1 MKFGICEWSL
11 PWNGQFGTKF
21 AHELGLDGIEL
32 DLGPY
37 EFDLPLSK
45 PEMQKAYLEAAQKY
59 ELEYPSMAVNTLN
72 QINHLNQTRGTHER
86 YLAVRAL
93 KKAVDACDAMKIPV
107 IQVPNFYHSVLND
120 RDDIVRTALAFKEG
134 CEYAYDKG
142 ITITSENALRGE
154 DLQLM
159 IETVGMD
166 NFGVFFDSQNYWK
179 HKGWDGPEVY
189 DEIHEYCVDQIHIK
203 DGYGHP
209 VSSAMLGKG
218 DSKFFEFAETVKKH
232 NFDGWL
238 ILENYF
244 DRVPL
249 CLESHDTLELIRQDL
264 ATAKK
269 AFAE

>member
-1 MKFGICEWSL
+1 MATKIKYGICEWSL
-11 PWNGQFGTKF
+11 PWNGKFGTKF
-21 AHELGLDGIEL
+21 ASELGFDGIEL

-59 ELEYPSMAVNTLN
+59 KLEYPSMAVNTLN
-72 QINHLNQTRGTHER
+72 QINNLNQPRGTHER

-93 KKAVDACDAMKIPV
+93 KKAVDACEAMKIPV

-120 RDDIVRTALAFKEG
+120 REDIVRTALAFKEG

-154 DLQLM
+154 DLELM
-159 IETVGMD
+159 IKTVDMD

-179 HKGWDGPEVY
+179 HKGWNGPQVY
-189 DEIHEYCVDQIHIK
+189 EEIRQYTVNQIHVK

-209 VSSAMLGKG
+209 VSSALLGQG
-218 DSKFFEFAETVKKH
+218 DSKFFEFADTLKGH
-232 NFDGWL
+232 NYEGWI

-244 DRVPL
+244 DREPL
-249 CLESHDTLELIRQDL
+249 CLQSHDTIGMIREDL
-264 ATAKK
+264 ATAK
-269 AFAE
+269 